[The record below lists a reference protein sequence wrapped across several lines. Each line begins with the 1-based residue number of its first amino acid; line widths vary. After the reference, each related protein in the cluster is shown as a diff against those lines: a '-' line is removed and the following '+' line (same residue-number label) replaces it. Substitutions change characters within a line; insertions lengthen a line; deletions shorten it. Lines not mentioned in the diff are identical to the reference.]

1 MQYASSPCSPR
12 PVVFSREAGETGAE
26 EAIPWTLTIRIMAT
40 TVETTVTMVETMTTI
55 INSTRQSA
63 RRDADAALGFGNAAD

>member
-1 MQYASSPCSPR
+1 M
-12 PVVFSREAGETGAE
+12 
-26 EAIPWTLTIRIMAT
+26 TIRIMAT